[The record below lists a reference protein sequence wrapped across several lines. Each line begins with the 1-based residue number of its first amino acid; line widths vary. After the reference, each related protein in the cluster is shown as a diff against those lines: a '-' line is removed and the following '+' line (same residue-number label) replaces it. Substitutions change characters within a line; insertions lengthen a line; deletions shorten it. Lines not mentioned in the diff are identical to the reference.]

1 MGSIFVPVCHGGAK
15 ILPTGPCW
23 GLFLCQ
29 SNTKHFRNDK
39 GTDAEMFPAIVSG
52 MVTGDALVSYWS
64 IFSLVLF
71 DSPRS
76 LCES

>member
-39 GTDAEMFPAIVSG
+39 ETDAEMFPAIVSW
-52 MVTGDALVSYWS
+52 MVTGDALVSYRS
-64 IFSLVLF
+64 IFF
-71 DSPRS
+71 P
-76 LCES
+76 CPF

>member
-1 MGSIFVPVCHGGAK
+1 MGSIFVPVCHGGVK

-29 SNTKHFRNDK
+29 SNTKHSRNDK

-52 MVTGDALVSYWS
+52 IVTGDALVSYWS
-64 IFSLVLF
+64 IFPPVLCN
-71 DSPRS
+71 SPRS